1 MIIDQLSIVPCC
13 QARSREYIT
22 LNHVVSLSVMIVE
35 NVRKTKTSQ
44 KATEMWFG

>member
-1 MIIDQLSIVPCC
+1 MIIDQLSIVRCC

-22 LNHVVSLSVMIVE
+22 LIHVVSISMIIVA

-44 KATEMWFG
+44 KATEMWLG